1 MAVDSERMHTATPG
15 RVVQASHL
23 DRHLEKEVEKMENK
37 KVTELTQEEYDLL
50 VAENENL
57 KNIEEEKKNV
67 EAERD
72 SFKNENN
79 TLKAEKERLEK
90 ENGEVK
96 AMNFTLARNMK
107 QNSDTAENALISLF
121 GRKKEKG

>member
-1 MAVDSERMHTATPG
+1 
-15 RVVQASHL
+15 
-23 DRHLEKEVEKMENK
+23 MENK

-57 KNIEEEKKNV
+57 KKIEEEKRNV

-107 QNSDTAENALISLF
+107 ANTDTAENALISLF
-121 GRKKEKG
+121 GRKKGKE

>member
-1 MAVDSERMHTATPG
+1 
-15 RVVQASHL
+15 
-23 DRHLEKEVEKMENK
+23 MENK
-37 KVTELTQEEYDLL
+37 RVTELTQEEYDLL

-57 KNIEEEKKNV
+57 KKIEDEKREV

-72 SFKNENN
+72 SFRQENE
-79 TLKAEKERLEK
+79 TLKEEKKKLEK

-107 QNSDTAENALISLF
+107 PNTDSVENALISLF
-121 GRKKEKG
+121 GRKKEKE

>member
-1 MAVDSERMHTATPG
+1 
-15 RVVQASHL
+15 
-23 DRHLEKEVEKMENK
+23 MENKK

-57 KNIEEEKKNV
+57 KKIEDEKKNV

-72 SFKNENN
+72 SFKKENES
-79 TLKAEKERLEK
+79 LKAEKEKLEK

-107 QNSDTAENALISLF
+107 SKDIDAEQSLISLF
-121 GRKKEKG
+121 GRKKEN

>member
-15 RVVQASHL
+15 RVVQVSHL
-23 DRHLEKEVEKMENK
+23 DRHLKRLKKMKNK
-37 KVTELTQEEYDLL
+37 QVTELTQEEYDLL
-50 VAENENL
+50 IAENENL
-57 KNIEEEKKNV
+57 KKIEDEKKNV

-72 SFKNENN
+72 SFRQENE
-79 TLKAEKERLEK
+79 TLKAEKEKLEK

-107 QNSDTAENALISLF
+107 PNTDTAENALISLF
-121 GRKKEKG
+121 GRKRGKE

>member
-1 MAVDSERMHTATPG
+1 
-15 RVVQASHL
+15 
-23 DRHLEKEVEKMENK
+23 MENK

-57 KNIEEEKKNV
+57 KKIEDEKKNV

-72 SFKNENN
+72 SYKKENE
-79 TLKAEKERLEK
+79 TLKAEKEKLEK

-96 AMNFTLARNMK
+96 AMNFTLARNM
-107 QNSDTAENALISLF
+107 NPTTDTAENALISLF
-121 GRKKEKG
+121 GRKKGKE

>member
-1 MAVDSERMHTATPG
+1 
-15 RVVQASHL
+15 
-23 DRHLEKEVEKMENK
+23 MENKK

-57 KNIEEEKKNV
+57 KKIEDEKKNV

-72 SFKNENN
+72 SFKKENES
-79 TLKAEKERLEK
+79 LKAEKEKLEK

-107 QNSDTAENALISLF
+107 PNTDTAENALISLF
-121 GRKKEKG
+121 GRKKGKE

>member
-1 MAVDSERMHTATPG
+1 
-15 RVVQASHL
+15 
-23 DRHLEKEVEKMENK
+23 MENK

-50 VAENENL
+50 VAENVNL

-107 QNSDTAENALISLF
+107 QNTDTAENALISLF

>member
-1 MAVDSERMHTATPG
+1 M
-15 RVVQASHL
+15 
-23 DRHLEKEVEKMENK
+23 KNK

-57 KNIEEEKKNV
+57 KKIEDEKKNV

-72 SFKNENN
+72 SFKKENES
-79 TLKAEKERLEK
+79 LKAEKEKLEK

-107 QNSDTAENALISLF
+107 PNDDSAENALISLF
-121 GRKKEKG
+121 GRKKEL

>member
-1 MAVDSERMHTATPG
+1 
-15 RVVQASHL
+15 
-23 DRHLEKEVEKMENK
+23 MENK

-57 KNIEEEKKNV
+57 KKIEEEKKNV

-72 SFKNENN
+72 SFKNEND

-107 QNSDTAENALISLF
+107 PNTDTAENALISLF
-121 GRKKEKG
+121 GRKKEKE